1 MMKFLMLLVSNI
13 LNFIIFWY
21 FCNWSIKKEQINCKL
36 FSAIIILIVIKMW
49 CLKFQQ
55 PLLNLIIDIITYIII
70 LWFHKTTIKKK
81 IAISIPFISAFISV
95 SFLSEKLGIL
105 IIEIIDKNPK
115 ITMLTIFFTILMSKF
130 ILLSFSYIVSRLFN
144 TIIIKDINNKS
155 FLLMFLFP
163 ISTILIIASIR
174 YPILI
179 EGYNISYIFS
189 FIFILIANICSCFGF
204 YKVVFIER
212 TIKENDVLKE
222 RQKRDEYYYNLLL
235 NKYENNHI
243 LTHDIKKN
251 LMYLQNLSRNKDYKG
266 IDDFLNEYKSSIS
279 NESIF
284 LTGNKTFDIILS
296 SMKNEID
303 DLRIHINLKNVK
315 KINLDDIAELDLCAI
330 LGNILENAIMS
341 CSKCEPENRYI
352 SFSFESIDNRRI
364 LKVVNSCVSA
374 IELNEEFITMR
385 ENREYHGFG
394 LKSVKKSVLK
404 YNGILSTVYDANER
418 EFITTAMFQ

>member
-1 MMKFLMLLVSNI
+1 MMKFLILLVSNI

-36 FSAIIILIVIKMW
+36 FSATIILIVIKMW

-81 IAISIPFISAFISV
+81 IAIFIPFISAFISV

-222 RQKRDEYYYNLLL
+222 RQKKDEYYYNLLL

-279 NESIF
+279 NE
-284 LTGNKTFDIILS
+284 
-296 SMKNEID
+296 
-303 DLRIHINLKNVK
+303 R
-315 KINLDDIAELDLCAI
+315 
-330 LGNILENAIMS
+330 
-341 CSKCEPENRYI
+341 
-352 SFSFESIDNRRI
+352 
-364 LKVVNSCVSA
+364 
-374 IELNEEFITMR
+374 
-385 ENREYHGFG
+385 
-394 LKSVKKSVLK
+394 
-404 YNGILSTVYDANER
+404 
-418 EFITTAMFQ
+418 